1 MTVMLK
7 KDMLNPKCV
16 FSINE
21 ENPDFADLK
30 VYAIAE
36 GLTRKNSIF
45 TLESMQ
51 NAIPTFFNKPILA
64 YYNKKV
70 NDVEEHNCDQYFDW
84 ESFEMKDDFTG
95 EDAERICGVI
105 KESDNVGIEDFE
117 DKKWVTFTS
126 SIWIKYNRPLV
137 NLLKTSGKKKVSVEI
152 TPTKYHF
159 DENNVMVIDEF
170 VFDGCTIISRQ
181 RGGVGYVNAGVP
193 GAHLILKDFITS
205 ERLNKFSIACNEAI
219 ENEKFA
225 KKEIGSE
232 PAIKTSLTK
241 KSASNDE
248 WGNINKTTLRN
259 KILAASNYKTL
270 IRACYLYVGSDY
282 KDSPSSELKYPVCQI
297 KNDTLVYN
305 INAVETAS
313 QMLMANKGE
322 SYFDE
327 VLSKLNKIRQK
338 LDLEP
343 LSKRKREVQKMTFSD
358 KKELFSTDKII
369 VFSCKDEEGKEK
381 MFVETK
387 SSDEEEKKNIFAI
400 EMLSCKD
407 KFDDDKDDDGDDDD
421 DDDDT
426 QTDDEK
432 AMKDAEEKDR
442 VSEYVADMF
451 ACIKSDSEKM
461 ANDMK
466 CKEEELEKEKEKS
479 ARLEEE
485 NKKMT
490 DEKMRKEAED
500 IASEFADVDDE
511 KKKEIIEMA
520 CEKKMSMDDIRKEFV
535 FASYVKTGSLP
546 ESKKHKYSEKI
557 NNDDKGMENTVFD
570 KLNKI

>member
-7 KDMLNPKCV
+7 KDILNPKCV
-16 FSINE
+16 FSINK

-45 TLESMQ
+45 TIESMEKSM
-51 NAIPTFFNKPILA
+51 PTFFNKPILA

-105 KESDNVGIEDFE
+105 KESDNVSIEDYE
-117 DKKWVTFTS
+117 DKKWITFTS

-159 DENNVMVIDEF
+159 DENDVMVIDEF

-181 RGGVGYVNAGVP
+181 RGGVGYVNTGVP
-193 GAHLILKDFITS
+193 GAHLILKDFITAD
-205 ERLNKFSIACNEAI
+205 RLNKFSIACNEAI
-219 ENEKFA
+219 ENEKFSN
-225 KKEIGSE
+225 KEIGSE

-305 INAVETAS
+305 INGVETAS

-343 LSKRKREVQKMTFSD
+343 LSKRKRGVQKMTFSD
-358 KKELFSTDKII
+358 KKELFSTDKIV
-369 VFSCKDEEGKEK
+369 VFSCKDEDGKEK

-387 SSDEEEKKNIFAI
+387 CSDEEEKKKIFSF
-400 EMLSCKD
+400 EMLSCKE
-407 KFDDDKDDDGDDDD
+407 KFDDDD
-421 DDDDT
+421 DDDDDDDGT
-426 QTDDEK
+426 QTEDEK

-461 ANDMK
+461 AKDMK
-466 CKEEELEKEKEKS
+466 CKEAELEKEKEKS
-479 ARLEEE
+479 AKLEEE
-485 NKKMT
+485 NKKMA
-490 DEKMRKEAED
+490 DEKAKKEAED
-500 IASEFADVDDE
+500 IASEFADVDED
-511 KKKEIIEMA
+511 KKKEIVEMA
-520 CEKKMSMDDIRKEFV
+520 CNKKMSADDIRKEFV
-535 FASYVKTGSLP
+535 FASYVKTGELP
-546 ESKKHKYSEKI
+546 DTKKNKYSEKLQ
-557 NNDDKGMENTVFD
+557 DDHKHTNENSVFD

>member
-7 KDMLNPKCV
+7 KDILNPKCV
-16 FSINE
+16 FSINK

-45 TLESMQ
+45 TIESMEKSM
-51 NAIPTFFNKPILA
+51 PTFFNKPILA

-105 KESDNVGIEDFE
+105 KESDNVSIEDYE
-117 DKKWVTFTS
+117 DKKWITFTS

-159 DENNVMVIDEF
+159 DENDVMVIDEF

-193 GAHLILKDFITS
+193 GAHLILKDFITAD
-205 ERLNKFSIACNEAI
+205 RLNKFSIACNEAI
-219 ENEKFA
+219 ENEKFSN
-225 KKEIGSE
+225 KEIGSE

-305 INAVETAS
+305 INGVETAS

-343 LSKRKREVQKMTFSD
+343 LSKRKRGVQKMTFSD
-358 KKELFSTDKII
+358 KKELFSTDKIV
-369 VFSCKDEEGKEK
+369 VFSCKDEDGKEK

-387 SSDEEEKKNIFAI
+387 CSDEEEKKKIFAF
-400 EMLSCKD
+400 EMLSCKE
-407 KFDDDKDDDGDDDD
+407 KFDDDEDD

-426 QTDDEK
+426 QTEDED
-432 AMKDAEEKDR
+432 AMDDAEERDR

-461 ANDMK
+461 AKDMK
-466 CKEEELEKEKEKS
+466 CKEDELEKEKEKS
-479 ARLEEE
+479 AKLEEE
-485 NKKMT
+485 NKKMA
-490 DEKMRKEAED
+490 DEKAKKEAED
-500 IASEFADVDDE
+500 IASEFADVDED
-511 KKKEIIEMA
+511 KKKEIVEMA
-520 CEKKMSMDDIRKEFV
+520 CNKKMSADDIRKEFV
-535 FASYVKTGSLP
+535 FASYVKTGELP
-546 ESKKHKYSEKI
+546 DTKKNKYSEKLQ
-557 NNDDKGMENTVFD
+557 DDHKHTNENSVFD